1 MLSNPYKIE
10 LDVFEGPLDLL
21 LHLVKKHELEIFD
34 IPIGFIT
41 EKYLEYL
48 AMMKTMNLE
57 VAGEYLLMAATLAYI
72 KSKELLPPD
81 PNELEDDFEGLELEE
96 ADPRQ
101 ELIRRLLEYQKY
113 KNAGADLANRPVMGR
128 NVWLRGA
135 PQEDS
140 ITTVADLD
148 PLETLS
154 EFPVV
159 KLIAALDRILS
170 KAKIEVTHDVTIERL
185 SVSQC
190 INDLIERLEKEGQFT
205 FSSCFRFLTE
215 PMSEMDA
222 RQEAVTVFLS
232 ILEMAKLSLIKIAQT
247 LEEDGDGDIVI
258 ARSMTDLREQAGH
271 ALASGAEY
279 H

>member
-1 MLSNPYKIE
+1 MFSNPYKIE

-21 LHLVKKHELEIFD
+21 LHLVKKHELDILD
-34 IPIGFIT
+34 IPICFIT
-41 EKYLEYL
+41 EKYLQYL
-48 AMMKTMNLE
+48 SLMKTMNLE

-81 PNELEDDFEGLELEE
+81 PNELEDDFEGLDLEE
-96 ADPRQ
+96 MDPRQ

-113 KNAGADLANRPVMGR
+113 KNAGADLASRPVMGR
-128 NVWLRGA
+128 NVWLRGL

-140 ITTVADLD
+140 ITTTSDID

-159 KLIAALDRILS
+159 KLIAALDKILS

-190 INDLIERLEKEGQFT
+190 INELIERLEKEGQFT
-205 FSSCFRFLTE
+205 FSSCFRFLKE
-215 PMSEMDA
+215 PMSAMDA

-247 LEEDGDGDIVI
+247 LGEDGDGDIVI
-258 ARSMTDLREQAGH
+258 ARSMTDLREHAEH